1 MFRVTSLLL
10 GAALAAGCST
20 SAQVDNPFAGGG
32 GGNEAEMAAFAASSE
47 FPADVEASDDL
58 RATVLVNRNDRT
70 IQVINAS
77 NQAIR
82 DARIWINGSFVGRL
96 DNLPA
101 NGAVTLPMDAFYDRT
116 GTRLSD
122 VQAGANRVQLQSG
135 DTLYNLQ
142 GPVFE

>member
-1 MFRVTSLLL
+1 MFRWTSILL
-10 GAALAAGCST
+10 GAAFVAGCSS

-32 GGNEAEMAAFAASSE
+32 GSEAEMAAFAASSE
-47 FPADVEASDDL
+47 FPADAEASDDL
-58 RATVLVNRNDRT
+58 RATALVNRNDRT
-70 IQVINAS
+70 IQIINSS
-77 NQAIR
+77 NEAIR

-101 NGAVTLPMDAFYDRT
+101 NGAVTLPMDMFYDRT

-122 VQAGANRVQLQSG
+122 VQAGANRVQLQAG
-135 DTLYNLQ
+135 DTLYNVQ